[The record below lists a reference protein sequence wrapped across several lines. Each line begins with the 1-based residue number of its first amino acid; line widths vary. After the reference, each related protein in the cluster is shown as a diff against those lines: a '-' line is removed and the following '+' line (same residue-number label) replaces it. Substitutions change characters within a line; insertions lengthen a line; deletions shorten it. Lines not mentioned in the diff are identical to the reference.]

1 MRGCNDRAALR
12 GGEAGSAAAAA
23 AAAGSAAAPDTLLAS
38 LGVTAPL
45 VTQGQRAAAA
55 AAGASSS
62 EPEPPVQKQQQQMW
76 GIMGFGG
83 LFIDNYQ
90 LPPDPSDTQQPDQQ
104 QQDPLAKGL
113 MAWASPL
120 QHDWAASS
128 TPQQVST
135 AVGDQE
141 AAGGDSSSSGV
152 GQAGAAGS
160 AAGLVAAATAVA
172 AAAQP
177 PPASAL
183 SLAMRLV
190 EGSQAAGITGEAGG
204 REGGL
209 GCCTTVL
216 LCSMHVANVCS
227 RGVSATRGYVCCW
240 HKPSTRC

>member
-1 MRGCNDRAALR
+1 
-12 GGEAGSAAAAA
+12 
-23 AAAGSAAAPDTLLAS
+23 
-38 LGVTAPL
+38 
-45 VTQGQRAAAA
+45 
-55 AAGASSS
+55 
-62 EPEPPVQKQQQQMW
+62 VQKQQQQMW